1 MIRHYRIHEVSAY
14 INWIYFYHA
23 WGFSPRYAG
32 ISEIHGCDA
41 CRAMWLARFP
51 EQERGKAAEAMQ
63 LFKEANRML
72 NKMDET
78 IQAHAIFRLME
89 ANSEGNDIWLE
100 GTRLPLL
107 RQQTTEA
114 GKPYLCL
121 SDFVRPLSSGITDK
135 AGVFATSV
143 DHGFTPLHSD
153 DAYQRLLAQT
163 LSDRLAEAAAEKLHE
178 EVRKTIWGYAP
189 HESLSINELHQESFQ
204 GIRPAVGY
212 PSLPDLSI
220 NFILDQLLDMKS
232 IGIHLTENGMM
243 QPHASVSGL
252 MLAHP
257 ASHYFSVGKID
268 QTQLENYA
276 NRRGLPIDQI
286 KKYLASHLSS

>member
-1 MIRHYRIHEVSAY
+1 MIRHYHIHEVSAY

-89 ANSEGNDIWLE
+89 ANSEGNDIWME

>member
-1 MIRHYRIHEVSAY
+1 MIRHYHIHEVSAY

-72 NKMDET
+72 NKMAET

-89 ANSEGNDIWLE
+89 ANSEGNDIWME